1 MGVADTD
8 GVGIGTT
15 VSISNPGGG
24 LSQIF
29 IPARTIR
36 LPNHKFNTGDK
47 VTYQRNTGNS
57 IAISTNRANADI
69 NGFSAN

>member
-15 VSISNPGGG
+15 VAISNPGGG

-47 VTYQRNTGNS
+47 VTYQRNTG
-57 IAISTNRANADI
+57 D
-69 NGFSAN
+69 